1 MLTLVQLKRAELWN
15 APACARK
22 GLEHYNDMNQG
33 DEHELVEAVGVKS
46 FSHCGPWLHANFLA
60 RRKGASSCDAVV
72 PKYLFAELRID
83 ADGLSCV
90 SCFKMDSDVEC
101 ARQRLSIPLVVCTL
115 VPGRNDVFSLLP
127 QVYKYRLVSK
137 CRNFT
142 QIDVCCQFNEQK
154 GLEKAKSAL

>member
-1 MLTLVQLKRAELWN
+1 MV
-15 APACARK
+15 
-22 GLEHYNDMNQG
+22 G

-127 QVYKYRLVSK
+127 QVQDSASRLK
-137 CRNFT
+137 WFEGHLRAAMIYNFE
-142 QIDVCCQFNEQK
+142 N
-154 GLEKAKSAL
+154 